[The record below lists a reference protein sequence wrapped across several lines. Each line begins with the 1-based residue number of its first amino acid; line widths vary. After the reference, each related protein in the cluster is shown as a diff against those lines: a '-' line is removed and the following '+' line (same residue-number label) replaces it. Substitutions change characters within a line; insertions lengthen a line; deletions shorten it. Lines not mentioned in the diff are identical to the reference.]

1 MEHERGQAGVETL
14 IALPVL
20 LLVALVGA
28 QAVVWA
34 LGALLAG
41 SAASA
46 GARALARGEP
56 AVAGRAGGAARP
68 AAAAHAR
75 RRGSGV
81 SCASSFGF
89 RRSCPALP
97 TFEVSARARP

>member
-20 LLVALVGA
+20 MLVALVGA

-46 GARALARGEP
+46 GARALARGDP
-56 AVAGRAGGAARP
+56 AIPAARAELP
-68 AAAAHAR
+68 APLR
-75 RRGSGV
+75 RFTDVVGSPGV
-81 SCASSFGF
+81 VRVVVRVPSLV
-89 RRSCPALP
+89 PWLP
-97 TFEVSARARP
+97 TFEVSASARP

>member
-14 IALPVL
+14 IALPL
-20 LLVALVGA
+20 LVLVALVGA

-34 LGALLAG
+34 VGALLAG

-46 GARALARGEP
+46 GARALAHGEP
-56 AVAGRAGGAARP
+56 APPAVRAELPGPLRRLTHVVAAGGVVRVVVRVP
-68 AAAAHAR
+68 
-75 RRGSGV
+75 SLVPGV
-81 SCASSFGF
+81 
-89 RRSCPALP
+89 P

>member
-1 MEHERGQAGVETL
+1 MERERGQAGIETL

-34 LGALLAG
+34 LGGLLAG

-46 GARALARGEP
+46 GARALARGDRATP
-56 AVAGRAGGAARP
+56 AVRAELPAPLRRFTHVVAAR
-68 AAAAHAR
+68 
-75 RRGSGV
+75 GV
-81 SCASSFGF
+81 VRVVVRVPSLVPG
-89 RRSCPALP
+89 LP

>member
-20 LLVALVGA
+20 VLVALVGA

-46 GARALARGEP
+46 GARALARGDPPAP
-56 AVAGRAGGAARP
+56 AVRAELPAPLRQFTHVVAAP
-68 AAAAHAR
+68 
-75 RRGSGV
+75 GV
-81 SCASSFGF
+81 VRVVVRVPSLVPG
-89 RRSCPALP
+89 LP
-97 TFEVSARARP
+97 TFEVTARARP

>member
-1 MEHERGQAGVETL
+1 VEHERGQAGVETL

-34 LGALLAG
+34 VGALLAG

-46 GARALARGEP
+46 GARAVARGDP
-56 AVAGRAGGAARP
+56 AVPAVRAELPEPLRRLTHVVAAR
-68 AAAAHAR
+68 
-75 RRGSGV
+75 GV
-81 SCASSFGF
+81 VRVVVRVPSLVPG
-89 RRSCPALP
+89 LP